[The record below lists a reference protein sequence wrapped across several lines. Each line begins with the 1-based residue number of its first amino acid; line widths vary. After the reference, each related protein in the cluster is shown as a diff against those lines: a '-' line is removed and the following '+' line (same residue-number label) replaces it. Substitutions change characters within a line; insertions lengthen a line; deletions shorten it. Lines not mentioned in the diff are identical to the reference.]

1 MKTLQQIKSVA
12 SATMTIASFLVMVI
26 AFCTVDINELSW
38 TQFIAF
44 FVAFAWLWYAI
55 NKVSKGGEQK

>member
-1 MKTLQQIKSVA
+1 MKTLKKIKSAA

-38 TQFIAF
+38 TPFIAF
-44 FVAFAWLWYAI
+44 FAAFAWLWYAI
-55 NKVSKGGEQK
+55 NKVSKGGEQE